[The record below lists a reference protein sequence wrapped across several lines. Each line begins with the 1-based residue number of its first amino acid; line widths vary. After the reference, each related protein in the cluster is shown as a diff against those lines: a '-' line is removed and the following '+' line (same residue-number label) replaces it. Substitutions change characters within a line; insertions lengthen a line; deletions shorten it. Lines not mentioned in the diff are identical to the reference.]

1 MELFAKTQRNNLT
14 QGTAVV
20 PKKKDLVRRII
31 QYKYFYLMFL
41 PVFIFT
47 IVFNYIPMAGIR
59 FAFYKYNPFAP
70 PKFIGWENFKT
81 LLVNPKFIAAFKNTI
96 TLSIVNLVLG
106 MLVSIIFAL
115 LLNELYNKYFK
126 SFVQTVLYLPHF
138 ISWVVTASI
147 FYLILSPTD
156 GFINQIL
163 GFFGIEPIYFMIEEK
178 WWTPIYYF
186 INRWKE
192 TGWGTIIYLAALSG
206 INPELYEAAVI
217 DGAGRLKQTWYV
229 TIPGIMSTILVVFIL
244 NLAKVMNIFESVFVL
259 QNPMVLNVSEVIRT
273 YNYKVGLLQSD
284 YGYSTAVGLFNS
296 VISMVLVII
305 ADKASQKIKGSG
317 IL

>member
-1 MELFAKTQRNNLT
+1 MFAKIKHNDLAQKP
-14 QGTAVV
+14 VII
-20 PKKKDLVRRII
+20 PKKKSLMRRIM

-41 PVFIFT
+41 PIFVFT
-47 IVFNYIPMAGIR
+47 VVFNYIPMMGIR
-59 FAFYKYNPFAP
+59 YAFYKYNPFAP
-70 PKFIGWENFKT
+70 PKFIGLDNFRT
-81 LLVNPKFIAAFKNTI
+81 LLVNPKFIAAFKNTLR
-96 TLSIVNLVLG
+96 LSIMNLILG

-115 LLNELYNKYFK
+115 LLNELYNRYFK

-156 GFINQIL
+156 GFINQML
-163 GFFGIEPIYFMIEEK
+163 SFFGIEPIYFMVEEK

-206 INPELYEAAVI
+206 INPELYEAAMI

-229 TIPGIMSTILVVFIL
+229 TIPGIMNTILVVFIL

-259 QNPMVLNVSEVIRT
+259 QNSMVLNVSEVIKT

-296 VISMVLVII
+296 VISMILVII